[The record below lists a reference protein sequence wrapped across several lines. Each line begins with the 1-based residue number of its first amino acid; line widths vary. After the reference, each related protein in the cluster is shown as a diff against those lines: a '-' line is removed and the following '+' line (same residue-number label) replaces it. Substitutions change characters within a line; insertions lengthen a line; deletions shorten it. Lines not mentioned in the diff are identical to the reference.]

1 MSLEPTPADK
11 FTFGL
16 WTVGWQARDPFGDA
30 TREPVDPVESVTR
43 LAEMGAYGVNFHDD
57 DLVPFELSDADREA
71 TLVRFKK
78 ALDENNMAVP
88 MVTTNLFTHP
98 VFKDGAFTSNDRD
111 VRRFAIA
118 KTIRN
123 IDLAADLAWHSYRS

>member
-1 MSLEPTPADK
+1 
-11 FTFGL
+11 
-16 WTVGWQARDPFGDA
+16 
-30 TREPVDPVESVTR
+30 
-43 LAEMGAYGVNFHDD
+43 
-57 DLVPFELSDADREA
+57 
-71 TLVRFKK
+71 
-78 ALDENNMAVP
+78 MAVP

-123 IDLAADLAWHSYRS
+123 IDLAADLGAQIYVCWADAKVLKSMPPRMSAWRSIDTRRHSTSSVQYVVDQGMTSSSPSNQNRTSHAEISCSPLSEARWPSSRTWNALNWSA